1 MFIELSTL
9 NLAKGLIILIIVNI
23 TLGSF
28 SALFNQAFDW
38 KKLFQGI
45 IKGTIIAICFFA
57 TYYAGHL
64 NPDIIAVNVNGEE
77 VNLLTACYLI
87 LFSGF
92 VFYAG
97 QVSVKFVSLIKG
109 HITIGEGK

>member
-9 NLAKGLIILIIVNI
+9 NLAKGLVILIVVNI
-23 TLGSF
+23 VLGSF
-28 SALFNQAFDW
+28 SALFNQAFDK

-45 IKGTIIAICFFA
+45 IKGIIIAFCFFA
-57 TYYAGHL
+57 TYYAGFI

-87 LFSGF
+87 LLSGF
-92 VFYAG
+92 VFYAT
-97 QVSVKFVSLIKG
+97 QVSVKFVDLIKG
-109 HITIGEGK
+109 HIDIGEGK